1 MKLCFS
7 KKITPPSFSH
17 RPPPKVGAWFYEP
30 LKAVENLEPPKG
42 GYSSSLN

>member
-1 MKLCFS
+1 MLMETVKA
-7 KKITPPSFSH
+7 KTKSH